1 MWMKQK
7 VMNQLS
13 IDFDPEITT
22 SYSTCVEY
30 VQHRVHS
37 LGRQQKSVAADM
49 DLSPSHLS
57 RKLAQSPNDSMR
69 LTVDDLE
76 RYMKETGDYEP
87 AIYLAAKFIYKGSEA
102 SLRKQIAEL
111 QAKLNTVT

>member
-1 MWMKQK
+1 MVKQK

-30 VQHRVHS
+30 
-37 LGRQQKSVAADM
+37 
-49 DLSPSHLS
+49 
-57 RKLAQSPNDSMR
+57 
-69 LTVDDLE
+69 VDDLE